1 MENKNQESKNRT
13 TSSTSS
19 TSSVT
24 EYVNELYEESELELS
39 KVVSVQV
46 TDGEPTK
53 SHLESTSGSID
64 NEIKGGK
71 KLQDFSVA
79 PDSSANS
86 TQFFPVVTRGFRKM
100 YLAALIVLFFAA
112 CMGATAT
119 YSATAGP
126 KMAKSELN
134 PTADQIS
141 WVASLMPVGALV
153 GGTAGGTY
161 YLI

>member
-1 MENKNQESKNRT
+1 MENKTQELKNRT

-19 TSSVT
+19 NSSVT

-39 KVVSVQV
+39 KVVSVQISDDS
-46 TDGEPTK
+46 TTK
-53 SHLESTSGSID
+53 NSLESTSSGMD
-64 NEIKGGK
+64 NETKKSK
-71 KLQDFSVA
+71 KLQDFSQA
-79 PDSSANS
+79 PDSSTS
-86 TQFFPVVTRGFRKM
+86 SSQFVTKGFRKM
-100 YLAALIVLFFAA
+100 YLAALIVLSFAA

-126 KMAKSELN
+126 KLEKSSLN
-134 PTADQIS
+134 PTADQLS
-141 WVASLMPVGALV
+141 WVASLMPVGALM